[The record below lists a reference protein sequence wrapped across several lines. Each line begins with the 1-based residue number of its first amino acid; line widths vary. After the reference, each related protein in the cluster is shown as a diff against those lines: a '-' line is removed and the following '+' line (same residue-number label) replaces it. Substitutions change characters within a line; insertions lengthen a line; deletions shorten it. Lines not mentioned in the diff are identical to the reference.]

1 MTPKQEQFVREYL
14 IDLNAAQAA
23 IRAGYSVNTA
33 RAIGAENLTKPD
45 IQDAIAAAQIERARR
60 TEITSDRV
68 LKELGRIGFADIR
81 RLFDDNGKLKHI
93 TMLDDEVA
101 ASISSV
107 EVDAQKRRKLSGGEE
122 RDEYDVE
129 ATIKVKLWDKRA
141 ALVDMGRHLG
151 MFTDKVE
158 HSGGVNVIVNK
169 PGA

>member
-81 RLFDDNGKLKHI
+81 RLFDD
-93 TMLDDEVA
+93 A
-101 ASISSV
+101 
-107 EVDAQKRRKLSGGEE
+107 
-122 RDEYDVE
+122 E
-129 ATIKVKLWDKRA
+129 AFLE
-141 ALVDMGRHLG
+141 LG
-151 MFTDKVE
+151 IGF
-158 HSGGVNVIVNK
+158 SQRFFLIVNVLQTQRHISVQIK
-169 PGA
+169 TRSFACL